1 MNKLLKYGK
10 SSTKIGFADSG
21 TNFYDSAIASR
32 SEQINE
38 LNTLANGCRWWYEP
52 IFSNESKYL
61 PTSEV
66 VVDTTNPSSATLT
79 TPPMQSTSDN
89 TLVNALMVGGVA
101 IILYKLFTT

>member
-21 TNFYDSAIASR
+21 TNFYDSAIASK

-38 LNTLANGCRWWYEP
+38 INTIANGCRWWYEP

-66 VVDTTNPSSATLT
+66 MVDTNNPSAVGLT
-79 TPPMQSTSDN
+79 TPPMQSTTSGN
-89 TLVNALMVGGVA
+89 LVNALVVGGVA
-101 IILYKLFTT
+101 IILFKLFTA